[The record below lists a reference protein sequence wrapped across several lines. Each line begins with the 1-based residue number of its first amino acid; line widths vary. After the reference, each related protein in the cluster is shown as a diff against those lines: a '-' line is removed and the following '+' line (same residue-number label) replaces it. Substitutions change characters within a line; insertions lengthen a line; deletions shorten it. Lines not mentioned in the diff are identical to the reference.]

1 MDDVNFQDFP
11 VGGTLSFSKQLIG
24 RFKDQVALVGLVTD
38 DADPVGK
45 WFVKYINN
53 VPYNYFGISRYKKS
67 GEKPLI
73 PMRLTT
79 FVFLLLYLPKIRK
92 IGVRNVFTRTPQFL
106 FALKMFNWNS
116 ICFCFAGI
124 ANSVAHSRYEYL
136 RGLGTA
142 YEKMLF
148 RTLKKTAN
156 VILASAD
163 RNSIIDAVNRTGNI
177 LSQEEI
183 SIFPTRYDPKIFFNR
198 DRTECRNKLNI
209 KDEEILLVTTGRLSQ
224 VKGWQLLIDTTAE
237 LYKDDNFRNIKI
249 IFAGEGEDRSKLENY
264 CRNLINKD
272 VVRLAGKLK
281 PNDVS
286 LHLNAADVFVMAS
299 HFEGWPTSLVEA
311 MACGCSIV
319 TTEVSAAYDIVTE
332 GKNGYIIRDR
342 DPLIFAEMIKK
353 ALQLKNVREYS
364 MAVRDRFSVDN
375 LKSDLENIWLS
386 KV

>member
-1 MDDVNFQDFP
+1 
-11 VGGTLSFSKQLIG
+11 
-24 RFKDQVALVGLVTD
+24 
-38 DADPVGK
+38 
-45 WFVKYINN
+45 
-53 VPYNYFGISRYKKS
+53 
-67 GEKPLI
+67 
-73 PMRLTT
+73 
-79 FVFLLLYLPKIRK
+79 
-92 IGVRNVFTRTPQFL
+92 
-106 FALKMFNWNS
+106 
-116 ICFCFAGI
+116 
-124 ANSVAHSRYEYL
+124 
-136 RGLGTA
+136 
-142 YEKMLF
+142 MLF

-364 MAVRDRFSVDN
+364 MEVRDRFSVDN

>member
-1 MDDVNFQDFP
+1 M
-11 VGGTLSFSKQLIG
+11 
-24 RFKDQVALVGLVTD
+24 FK
-38 DADPVGK
+38 
-45 WFVKYINN
+45 
-53 VPYNYFGISRYKKS
+53 
-67 GEKPLI
+67 
-73 PMRLTT
+73 
-79 FVFLLLYLPKIRK
+79 
-92 IGVRNVFTRTPQFL
+92 
-106 FALKMFNWNS
+106 WNS
-116 ICFCFAGI
+116 LCFCFAGI

-364 MAVRDRFSVDN
+364 MEVRDRFSVDN